1 MNGERLKCLRKE
13 RSMTQAALAELLGL
27 DKSSVA
33 KYETAGASPS
43 AEILTRLAD
52 IFGVSADYLLGR
64 VDERG
69 EELNVALCM
78 PKGYEKLTDAER
90 EQIDRLIE
98 MFANKK

>member
-52 IFGVSADYLLGR
+52 IFGDKLKGAQYAALHGVTLDAC
-64 VDERG
+64 
-69 EELNVALCM
+69 LN
-78 PKGYEKLTDAER
+78 E
-90 EQIDRLIE
+90 
-98 MFANKK
+98 